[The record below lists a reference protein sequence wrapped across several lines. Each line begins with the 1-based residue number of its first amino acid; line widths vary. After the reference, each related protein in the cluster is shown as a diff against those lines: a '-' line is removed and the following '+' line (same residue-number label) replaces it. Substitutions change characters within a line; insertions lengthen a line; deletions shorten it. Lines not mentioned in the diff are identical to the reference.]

1 MSDTSVTKVDSA
13 HSPRGEMGQTYLAS
27 GVSLA
32 MRLWEKE
39 PSEQEKPES
48 TGDYETIGYVLEGRA
63 ELRLEGQTVRLEKG
77 DSWVV
82 PKGSRHT
89 YRVLEHFRAVEATH
103 PPAHSH
109 GRDEG
114 RGGGRAPGA
123 GGDGERSSDPVIQGV

>member
-1 MSDTSVTKVDSA
+1 MTDTSITKVDSK

-27 GVSLA
+27 GTSVA

-39 PSEQEKPES
+39 PSAAEKPE
-48 TGDYETIGYVLEGRA
+48 TARDYETVGYVLSGRA
-63 ELRLEGQTVRLEKG
+63 ELRLEGQTVRLEAG

-89 YRVLEHFRAVEATH
+89 YRVLEHFRAIEATH

-109 GRDEG
+109 GRDKA
-114 RGGGRAPGA
+114 RGTSGS
-123 GGDGERSSDPVIQGV
+123 GGDDERSSDPVIQGV

>member
-13 HSPRGEMGQTYLAS
+13 HSPKGEMGQTYLAS

-39 PSEQEKPES
+39 PSTEEKPE
-48 TGDYETIGYVLEGRA
+48 TVREYETVGYVLSGRA
-63 ELRLEGQTVRLEKG
+63 ELRVEGQTVRLEKG

-89 YRVLEHFRAVEATH
+89 YKVLEHFRAIEATH

-114 RGGGRAPGA
+114 RGSAGSSGGRGQ
-123 GGDGERSSDPVIQGV
+123 GGGSSDPVIQGV